1 MKQKIHQNMSL
12 FHRTFLAFI
21 ASFSLLFLVL
31 GGTLAVG
38 YSNSLKRW
46 STNRESMVE
55 STSRRILLDNFTNR
69 TRYHPPPPGPRPPAP
84 PFPENRL
91 PSDVAIIVYD
101 INKNPIHTNQQAKNQ
116 LENWNQQDI
125 EKMMKPVTLGPKTIG
140 YFVMEETRFRND
152 EANRKLW
159 QSLIRLIIASA
170 ISAFAAAAGAAVIFA
185 RGLSQPAQQVAFGL
199 DNLAQG
205 RPLEK
210 IPEKG
215 TAEIS
220 RIARSANLLGERLE
234 NEQRIR
240 AQWAQDIAHDLRTP
254 TASIRSQL
262 EAMLDGIFAPDP
274 KRIRSL
280 LDELSRVEGLV
291 NDLDELMRLEEPN
304 TPIRPKIISPTILYA
319 FLQERFDIELKA
331 KGIDLL
337 LEVNNNGNPSA
348 KLLADD
354 ALLQRALSNIIS
366 NAIRHSKTNS
376 SVVLA
381 ISLDQKTC
389 ITIRNDG
396 VPIPELEIPRLFDR
410 LYRGEYARNTPG
422 SGLGLTIAQ
431 RIIKLHGGNISIIS
445 NNECG
450 ATPGSP
456 GTSVIIEFPSA

>member
-1 MKQKIHQNMSL
+1 M
-12 FHRTFLAFI
+12 
-21 ASFSLLFLVL
+21 
-31 GGTLAVG
+31 
-38 YSNSLKRW
+38 
-46 STNRESMVE
+46 
-55 STSRRILLDNFTNR
+55 
-69 TRYHPPPPGPRPPAP
+69 
-84 PFPENRL
+84 
-91 PSDVAIIVYD
+91 YD